1 MEEKIE
7 IEGMPFHILLNNQQ
21 ITKAIQDLA
30 QAINTDF
37 EGQELRIV
45 VILKGAFVFASEL
58 IRHINIPF
66 QMDFLQINSY
76 YGERRGELKLG
87 SEPLKDLTNSRVL
100 VLEDIVDS
108 GATTD
113 FLANYMEEQSV
124 LDLKIA
130 SLLFKPNNYKG
141 IKKPDYVAFNIDN
154 EFVVG
159 YGLDY
164 NQNAR
169 GLLHI
174 YQKTV

>member
-1 MEEKIE
+1 MEENIE
-7 IEGMPFHILLNNQQ
+7 IEGMPFHILLKNDR
-21 ITKAIQDLA
+21 IAEAIKDLA
-30 QAINTDF
+30 LAINTDF
-37 EGQELRIV
+37 KGQELRIV
-45 VILKGAFVFASEL
+45 VVLKGAFVFAAEL
-58 IRHINIPF
+58 IRHLNIQF
-66 QMDFLQINSY
+66 QLDFIQVSSY
-76 YGERRGELKLG
+76 FGEEQGDLKLSG
-87 SEPLKDLTNSRVL
+87 KALENLSGSRVL
-100 VLEDIVDS
+100 ILEDIVDS

-113 FLANYMEEQSV
+113 FLANYMEEQAV

-141 IKKPDYVAFNIDN
+141 INKPDYVAFNIDN